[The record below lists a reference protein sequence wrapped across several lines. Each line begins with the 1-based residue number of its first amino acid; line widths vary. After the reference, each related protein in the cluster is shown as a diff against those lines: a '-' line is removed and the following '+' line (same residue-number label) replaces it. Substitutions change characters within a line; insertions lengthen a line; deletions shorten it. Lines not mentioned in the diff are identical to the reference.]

1 MLIFCTKLDLL
12 MNNAII
18 TLLLRNSKIMC
29 SLEFFL
35 DKIMAKILLIED
47 DEIISGM
54 YKTKLVQDGY
64 ELVLASNGIDALEM
78 VEVEKPDI
86 ILLDIIMPGL
96 DGFSVLED
104 FRQNKKIT
112 VPIIMLT
119 NLGTDEDKKKGED
132 LGATGYLIKSNLTP
146 GQVSLE
152 VKKYL
157 Q

>member
-1 MLIFCTKLDLL
+1 
-12 MNNAII
+12 
-18 TLLLRNSKIMC
+18 
-29 SLEFFL
+29 
-35 DKIMAKILLIED
+35 MAKILLIED
-47 DEIISGM
+47 DEMISGM
-54 YKTKLVQDGY
+54 YKTKLLQDGY
-64 ELVLASNGIDALEM
+64 EIALAPNGIDAINM
-78 VEVEKPDI
+78 VEAEKPDL

-112 VPIIMLT
+112 VPIILLT

-132 LGATGYLIKSNLTP
+132 LGATGYLIKSSLTP